1 MSDLFDAGEMTDQLP
16 LLAEDPQDP
25 KGLPRLLQFED
36 CASAIN
42 GLFQQALTATGASAF
57 DDFLDFV
64 RNFRSPDL
72 QDFNVTPARKNGAPT
87 YGRRSGGELV
97 ASGLLCSRLAN
108 GAQRSGIYYETN
120 S

>member
-1 MSDLFDAGEMTDQLP
+1 MQSTRLDNRLGLLFGLG
-16 LLAEDPQDP
+16 LLALADAAPE
-25 KGLPRLLQFED
+25 
-36 CASAIN
+36 
-42 GLFQQALTATGASAF
+42 
-57 DDFLDFV
+57 
-64 RNFRSPDL
+64 FRSPDL

>member
-1 MSDLFDAGEMTDQLP
+1 MIVGTS
-16 LLAEDPQDP
+16 PQ
-25 KGLPRLLQFED
+25 F
-36 CASAIN
+36 
-42 GLFQQALTATGASAF
+42 FT
-57 DDFLDFV
+57 
-64 RNFRSPDL
+64 FRSPDL

>member
-1 MSDLFDAGEMTDQLP
+1 MDRLAHRPRPPFAVPGDVGLSTLTIDIPDSLAGQLRQVAADQGITL
-16 LLAEDPQDP
+16 
-25 KGLPRLLQFED
+25 
-36 CASAIN
+36 
-42 GLFQQALTATGASAF
+42 
-57 DDFLDFV
+57 
-64 RNFRSPDL
+64 RSPDL